1 MRKRIL
7 VTTMIVVLLA
17 VGFPPTKQVDI
28 EVKVQHHKEKPKP
41 MPTQATWAEKKAN
54 KKMAIA
60 FAKAG
65 WGWSKQQQVCV
76 VKLFTT
82 ESRFDHL
89 ADNPKSTAFG
99 IGQVLSE
106 KSKDPAI
113 QILRA
118 YKYIEHRYVEPCRAL
133 NHHYRKN
140 WY

>member
-1 MRKRIL
+1 VSSRLFAISVL
-7 VTTMIVVLLA
+7 VIAFVSFPINKTVDVQINISKHKDKVVQ
-17 VGFPPTKQVDI
+17 TK
-28 EVKVQHHKEKPKP
+28 
-41 MPTQATWAEKKAN
+41 ATWAEKKAN
-54 KKMAIA
+54 KRMAIE

-65 WGWSKQQQVCV
+65 YGWTPNQQDCIM
-76 VKLFTT
+76 KLFTK

-89 ADNPKSTAFG
+89 ADNPESTAFG

-118 YKYIEHRYVEPCRAL
+118 YKYIEHRYTEPCRAW
-133 NHHYRKN
+133 NHHLRKN

>member
-1 MRKRIL
+1 MSSRLFAISVL
-7 VTTMIVVLLA
+7 VIAFVS
-17 VGFPPTKQVDI
+17 FPLNKTVDVEI
-28 EVKVQHHKEKPKP
+28 TISKHKEKVVQ
-41 MPTQATWAEKKAN
+41 TQATMKQKRAN
-54 KKMAIA
+54 KRMAMD
-60 FAKAG
+60 FAKVGYG
-65 WGWSKQQQVCV
+65 WTPTQQNCV
-76 VKLFTT
+76 VRLFTA

-118 YKYIEHRYVEPCRAL
+118 YRYIEHRYTEPCTAL
-133 NHHYRKN
+133 NHHLRKN

>member
-1 MRKRIL
+1 MSSRLLAISIL
-7 VTTMIVVLLA
+7 VIA
-17 VGFPPTKQVDI
+17 FISFPINKTVDVEI
-28 EVKVQHHKEKPKP
+28 KISKHKEKIVQTK
-41 MPTQATWAEKKAN
+41 ATWAEKKAN

-65 WGWSKQQQVCV
+65 YGWTPNQQDCII
-76 VKLFTT
+76 KLFTK

-118 YKYIEHRYVEPCRAL
+118 YKYIEHRYTEPCNAL
-133 NHHYRKN
+133 RFHYRNN

>member
-1 MRKRIL
+1 MSSRLFAISVL
-7 VTTMIVVLLA
+7 VIAFVSFPINKTVDVQINISKHKDKVVQ
-17 VGFPPTKQVDI
+17 TK
-28 EVKVQHHKEKPKP
+28 
-41 MPTQATWAEKKAN
+41 ATWEEKKAN
-54 KKMAIA
+54 KRMAIA

-65 WGWSKQQQVCV
+65 YGWTPNQQDCIM
-76 VKLFTT
+76 KLFTK

-99 IGQVLSE
+99 IGQVLGE

-113 QILRA
+113 QILKA
-118 YKYIEHRYVEPCRAL
+118 YKYIEHRYTEPCRAL

>member
-1 MRKRIL
+1 VSSRLLAISIL
-7 VTTMIVVLLA
+7 VIA
-17 VGFPPTKQVDI
+17 FISFPINKTVDVEI
-28 EVKVQHHKEKPKP
+28 KISKHKEKVVQTK
-41 MPTQATWAEKKAN
+41 ATWAEKKAN

-65 WGWSKQQQVCV
+65 YGWTPNQQDCII
-76 VKLFTT
+76 KLFTK

-99 IGQVLSE
+99 IGQVLGE

-113 QILRA
+113 QILKA
-118 YKYIEHRYVEPCRAL
+118 YKYIEHRYTEPCRAL

>member
-28 EVKVQHHKEKPKP
+28 EVKVKQHKEKPEP
-41 MPTQATWAEKKAN
+41 LPTQATWAEKKAN
-54 KKMAIA
+54 KKMALA
-60 FAKAG
+60 FARVG
-65 WGWSKQQQVCV
+65 WGWSKQQQLCLVE
-76 VKLFTT
+76 LFTK

-89 ADNPKSTAFG
+89 ADNPESTAFG

-106 KSKDPAI
+106 KSRDPAI

-118 YKYIEHRYVEPCRAL
+118 YKYIEHRYTEPCRAL
-133 NHHYRKN
+133 NHHLRKN

>member
-1 MRKRIL
+1 VSSRLFAISVL
-7 VTTMIVVLLA
+7 VIAFVSFPINKTVDVEINISKHKDKVVQ
-17 VGFPPTKQVDI
+17 TK
-28 EVKVQHHKEKPKP
+28 
-41 MPTQATWAEKKAN
+41 ATWAEKKAN

-65 WGWSKQQQVCV
+65 YGWTPNQQDCIM
-76 VKLFTT
+76 KLFTK

-118 YKYIEHRYVEPCRAL
+118 YKYIEHRYSEPCRAW
-133 NHHYRKN
+133 NHHLRKN

>member
-1 MRKRIL
+1 MSSRLFAISVL
-7 VTTMIVVLLA
+7 VIAFVSFPINKTVDVEINISKHKDKVVQ
-17 VGFPPTKQVDI
+17 TK
-28 EVKVQHHKEKPKP
+28 
-41 MPTQATWAEKKAN
+41 ATWAEKKAN

-65 WGWSKQQQVCV
+65 YGWTPNQQDCIM
-76 VKLFTT
+76 KLFTK

-118 YKYIEHRYVEPCRAL
+118 YKYIEHRYSEPCRAW
-133 NHHYRKN
+133 NHHLRKN

>member
-28 EVKVQHHKEKPKP
+28 EVKVKQHKEKPEP
-41 MPTQATWAEKKAN
+41 LPTQATWAEKKAN
-54 KKMAIA
+54 KKMALA
-60 FAKAG
+60 FAQAG
-65 WGWSKQQQVCV
+65 WGWSKQQQVCL
-76 VKLFTT
+76 VKLFTQ

-89 ADNPKSTAFG
+89 ADNPESTAFG

-106 KSKDPAI
+106 KSRDPAI

-118 YKYIEHRYVEPCRAL
+118 YKYIEHRYQTPCNAY
-133 NHHYRKN
+133 NHHLRRN

>member
-1 MRKRIL
+1 MNKTVDVEIK
-7 VTTMIVVLLA
+7 ISKHKNKVV
-17 VGFPPTKQVDI
+17 Q
-28 EVKVQHHKEKPKP
+28 
-41 MPTQATWAEKKAN
+41 TQATMKEKRAN

-65 WGWSKQQQVCV
+65 YGWTPSQQDCII
-76 VKLFTT
+76 KLFTK

-118 YKYIEHRYVEPCRAL
+118 YKYIEHRYTEPCRAL

>member
-1 MRKRIL
+1 VSSRLFAISVL
-7 VTTMIVVLLA
+7 VIAFVSFPINKTVDVQINISKHKDKVVQ
-17 VGFPPTKQVDI
+17 TK
-28 EVKVQHHKEKPKP
+28 
-41 MPTQATWAEKKAN
+41 ATWEEKKAN
-54 KKMAIA
+54 KRMAIA

-65 WGWSKQQQVCV
+65 YGWTPNQQDCIM
-76 VKLFTT
+76 KLFTK

-99 IGQVLSE
+99 IGQVLGE

-113 QILRA
+113 QILKA
-118 YKYIEHRYVEPCRAL
+118 YKYIEHRYTEPCRAL

>member
-1 MRKRIL
+1 MSSRLLAISIL
-7 VTTMIVVLLA
+7 VIA
-17 VGFPPTKQVDI
+17 FISFPINKTVDVEI
-28 EVKVQHHKEKPKP
+28 KISKHKEKVVQTK
-41 MPTQATWAEKKAN
+41 ATWAEKKAN

-65 WGWSKQQQVCV
+65 YGWTPNQQDCII
-76 VKLFTT
+76 KLFTK

-99 IGQVLSE
+99 IGQVLGE

-113 QILRA
+113 QILKA
-118 YKYIEHRYVEPCRAL
+118 YKYIEHRYTEPCRAL

>member
-28 EVKVQHHKEKPKP
+28 EVKVQQHKPKP
-41 MPTQATWAEKKAN
+41 KPIQTQATWAEKKAN
-54 KKMAIA
+54 KKMAIE
-60 FAKAG
+60 FAKVG
-65 WGWSKQQQVCV
+65 WGWSEQQQVCL

>member
-1 MRKRIL
+1 MRKRLL

-28 EVKVQHHKEKPKP
+28 EVKVKQHKEKPEP
-41 MPTQATWAEKKAN
+41 LPTQATWAEKKAN
-54 KKMAIA
+54 KKMALT
-60 FAKAG
+60 FAQAG
-65 WGWSKQQQVCV
+65 WGWSKQQQVCL
-76 VKLFTT
+76 VKLFTQ

-89 ADNPKSTAFG
+89 ADNPESTAFG

-106 KSKDPAI
+106 KSRDPAI

-118 YKYIEHRYVEPCRAL
+118 YKYIEHRYQTPCNAY
-133 NHHYRKN
+133 NHHLRRN

>member
-1 MRKRIL
+1 MSSRLLAISIL
-7 VTTMIVVLLA
+7 VIA
-17 VGFPPTKQVDI
+17 FISFPINKTVDVEI
-28 EVKVQHHKEKPKP
+28 KISKHKEKIVQTK
-41 MPTQATWAEKKAN
+41 ATWEEKKAN

-65 WGWSKQQQVCV
+65 YGWTPYQQDCII
-76 VKLFTT
+76 KLFTK

-118 YKYIEHRYVEPCRAL
+118 YKYIEHRYTEPCRAL